1 VYGDNDILSLR
12 DIGEGR
18 RALLCITSETG
29 CCRDTDNTNII
40 IPRFMREWYFPNGS
54 FISRMDAGHSFYR
67 DRGPSIVRLNWRN
80 NANSPIGIFSCI
92 IPITQPN
99 QIMTSTIHIG
109 IYDIGQGNMLVCCLI
124 FN

>member
-1 VYGDNDILSLR
+1 VYGNNSIVSLR

-18 RALLCITSETG
+18 RALLCITNETD
-29 CCRDTDNTNII
+29 CCRSYYYI
-40 IPRFMREWYFPNGS
+40 MKEWYFPNGS
-54 FISRMDAGHSFYR
+54 TVRIKGTGDSFYR
-67 DRGPSIVRLNWRN
+67 NRGPSIVRLNWRN